1 MLVVCCAQAVWY
13 DEGTD
18 LYDTRS
24 GFAIKDDFWNQCLEA
39 NEAAH
44 LIRLPSMR
52 EATSAQADITSI
64 AASKPDWFRGSTKWD
79 DAAALSGELA

>member
-24 GFAIKDDFWNQCLEA
+24 GFAIKGDFWKQCLVGSESA
-39 NEAAH
+39 QLA
-44 LIRLPSMR
+44 SMR

>member
-13 DEGTD
+13 DEGTE

-24 GFAIKDDFWNQCLEA
+24 GFAIKDEFWKQCLVGTESA
-39 NEAAH
+39 QLA
-44 LIRLPSMR
+44 SMR
-52 EATSAQADITSI
+52 EATSAQADVTSI